1 MKNLKK
7 YGLYVGI
14 GVIGIL
20 LGAFIFGGHETE
32 THTMDQPD
40 QMDQHVADNHTD
52 ENGEV
57 VYYCSMHPSV
67 RQNEPGDC
75 PICSME
81 LIPEVNNTT
90 ASGDPNELTMSLA
103 AMKLAEIE
111 TSVVRSGN
119 PVSTIYL
126 PGKVMADQNKVSSV
140 TALFGGRIVNLY
152 VDYEGAFVR
161 KGQKIASIYSPE
173 LVSAQQELLQAAKLK
188 NQNPVLYK
196 SAKRKL
202 ALWELPAETIEN
214 IETSG
219 EIETEIDIVSPAT
232 GYVTKLNVSR
242 ENYVNR
248 GTMMYMVAD
257 LSSVWVMFDA
267 YESDLSLVEEGQT
280 INFTTATY
288 PGEKFEGTVSFVDPS
303 VNNMTRTADVRV
315 KANNPNQK
323 LKPNM
328 LAEGILTANI
338 SNQKSLLIPKSAVL
352 WTGPRSVVFVQVPET
367 EEPTFIAREV
377 TLGKRVGNQY
387 IILEGLEPGEEV
399 VTHGNFKL
407 DGAAQLADKFSM
419 MNRMPGT
426 GANRTGHE
434 GHTMGAGNSD
444 EMQMDMNS
452 PSMDKKSMNMEMGKE
467 DHSGHNMNME
477 MDEEDHSE
485 HSMDMKPVSSE
496 FKSQLN
502 EVLKEYLLLKDAL
515 VMSDVSK
522 VSASAKN
529 IQNRLDKV
537 DMTLVKGDMHV
548 KWMNQLAKLSDSA
561 KEISTSESLDFQRIQ
576 FLTLSKSIIESVK
589 TFGVNGVVYQQ
600 FCPMTDGGKG
610 GYWLSDSEEIA
621 NPYFGDQMHNC
632 GEIVTKIES

>member
-1 MKNLKK
+1 MNNLKK
-7 YGLYVGI
+7 YGLYIAI
-14 GVIGIL
+14 GVVGIL
-20 LGAFIFGGHETE
+20 LGALMFGSTE
-32 THTMDQPD
+32 TKVKLQTPD
-40 QMDQHVADNHTD
+40 EHVAESHTD
-52 ENGEV
+52 EEGNV
-57 VYYCSMHPSV
+57 IYSCSMHPSV

-75 PICSME
+75 PICGME
-81 LIPEVNNTT
+81 LIPVNDNSN
-90 ASGDPNELTMSLA
+90 ADGNPNELTMSLA

-111 TSVVRSGN
+111 TSVVRTGN

-173 LVSAQQELLQAAKLK
+173 LVSAQQELLQAAKFK
-188 NQNPVLYK
+188 DQNPVLYK

-214 IETSG
+214 IEITG

-242 ENYVNR
+242 EDYVNR
-248 GTMMYMVAD
+248 GSMMYMIAD

-267 YESDLSLVEEGQT
+267 YESDLSLIDEGQK

-288 PGEKFEGTVSFVDPS
+288 PGQKFEGTVSFVDPS

-338 SNQKSLLIPKSAVL
+338 SDQKSLLIPKSAVL
-352 WTGPRSVVFVQVPET
+352 WTGPRSIVFVQVPET
-367 EEPTFIAREV
+367 EDPTFIAREV

-434 GHTMGAGNSD
+434 GHTMGNENSD
-444 EMQMDMNS
+444 EMESSS
-452 PSMDKKSMNMEMGKE
+452 PSVNKNLMNKE
-467 DHSGHNMNME
+467 VGD
-477 MDEEDHSE
+477 EDHSE
-485 HSMDMKPVSSE
+485 HQNMEMEPVSSE

-502 EVLKEYLLLKDAL
+502 EVLKEYLVLKDAL

-522 VSASAKN
+522 VSSITKN
-529 IQNRLDKV
+529 IQNSLDKV
-537 DMTLVKGDMHV
+537 DMTLVKGEMHV
-548 KWMNQLAKLSDSA
+548 KWMGQLAKLSDSA
-561 KEISTSESLDFQRIQ
+561 KELSRSENIESQRTQ
-576 FLTLSKSIIESVK
+576 FLTLSKTLIESVK

-610 GYWLSDSEEIA
+610 GYWLSKTEEIK
-621 NPYFGDQMHNC
+621 NPYFGEQMLKC
-632 GEIVTKIES
+632 GETIQKIES

>member
-1 MKNLKK
+1 MNNLKK
-7 YGLYVGI
+7 YGLYIAI
-14 GVIGIL
+14 GVVGVIL
-20 LGAFIFGGHETE
+20 GGLLFGGHETQ
-32 THTMDQPD
+32 THTMDQTG
-40 QMDQHVADNHTD
+40 QMGEMDQHVADNHTD

-81 LIPEVNNTT
+81 LIPEVSNST
-90 ASGDPNELTMSLA
+90 ASGNPNELTMSLA
-103 AMKLAEIE
+103 AVKLAEIE

-126 PGKVMADQNKVSSV
+126 PGKVMPDQNKVSSV

-173 LVSAQQELLQAAKLK
+173 LVSAQQELLQAAKFK
-188 NQNPVLYK
+188 DQNPVLYK

-202 ALWELPAETIEN
+202 SLWELPAKTIEE
-214 IETSG
+214 IETTE

-232 GYVTKLNVSR
+232 GYVTQLNVSR
-242 ENYVNR
+242 EDYVNR
-248 GTMMYMVAD
+248 GSMMYMIAD

-267 YESDLSLVEEGQT
+267 YESDLSLIEEGQK
-280 INFTTATY
+280 IVFTTATY

-303 VNNMTRTADVRV
+303 VNNMSRTAAVRV
-315 KANNPNQK
+315 KANNPDKK

-338 SNQKSLLIPKSAVL
+338 SSQRSLLIPKSAVL
-352 WTGPRSVVFVQVPET
+352 WTGPRSIVFVQIPNK

-377 TLGKRVGNQY
+377 TLGKRVGEQY
-387 IILEGLEPGEEV
+387 IILEGLEAGEEV

-419 MNRMPGT
+419 MNRNPGT

-434 GHTMGAGNSD
+434 GHNMGAEDSGAMKM
-444 EMQMDMNS
+444 EMNS
-452 PSMDKKSMNMEMGKE
+452 QLMNKE
-467 DHSGHNMNME
+467 T
-477 MDEEDHSE
+477 
-485 HSMDMKPVSSE
+485 KPVPAE
-496 FKSQLN
+496 FRSQLN
-502 EVLKEYLLLKDAL
+502 NVVQEYLKLKDGL
-515 VMSDVSK
+515 VISDKSK
-522 VSASAKN
+522 VSSFAGKVQNELKN
-529 IQNRLDKV
+529 V
-537 DMTLVKGDMHV
+537 DMTLVKGELHTT
-548 KWMNQLAKLSDSA
+548 WMKHLEKIDSSI
-561 KEISTSESLDFQRIQ
+561 KELKQSQNIEAQRAA
-576 FLTLSKSIIESVK
+576 FLTLSSILIESVK
-589 TFGVNGVVYQQ
+589 TFGLPGVIYQQ
-600 FCPMTDGGKG
+600 YCPMTDGGKG
-610 GYWLSDSEEIA
+610 GYWLSESEEIA

-632 GEIVTKIES
+632 GETILKIES